1 MGVVVLLTLCSV
13 QVANASGVATTVKL
27 GTLGYGADVTFDMTE
42 LYNFRVG
49 FNMFSY
55 EPDIGDDEEDGP
67 EDIQLEMD
75 WQTIAASLDLHP
87 WENGFRFTAGLIIN
101 NNEIVLTADAGEE
114 VEINDRSYRI
124 ADLQGSVTFDQLA
137 PYLGIGFGNAID
149 EDGRW
154 SFAMDFGVM
163 FQGSPEVDITAHVL
177 GGSQTELDAAL
188 EEEEKEIEDDISGL
202 NMYPVLSFGVS
213 FRF

>member
-1 MGVVVLLTLCSV
+1 VMLVLCSV
-13 QVANASGVATTVKL
+13 QLANAGDVAATVKL

-55 EPDIGDDEEDGP
+55 EPDISGDDEEDGP
-67 EDIQLEMD
+67 EDIQLELD
-75 WQTIAASLDLHP
+75 WQTIAASFDLHP

-101 NNEIVLTADAGEE
+101 NNEIILTAEAGEE
-114 VEINDRSYRI
+114 VEINDRSYRV

-149 EDGRW
+149 REGRW
-154 SFAMDFGVM
+154 SFAMDLGVM

-177 GGSQTELDAAL
+177 GGDQAALDAAL

-202 NMYPVLSFGVS
+202 NIYPVLSFGVS